1 MQNWLSERS
10 KDSLDSPDSPDSLD
24 EGPGQDK
31 LRQRFY
37 LNRIAIASEKKKISP
52 SGRIAILKE
61 FCIIRDDPIYSHFL
75 ITYPTKD
82 DISTWIV
89 SIFGPDGTCYEG
101 GLFNLRITFYDD
113 YPMSPP
119 IVAFDTKI
127 YHPCVSLDGSVSLGL
142 IINWT
147 PVVCVSQILL
157 TVQAM
162 LYDPL
167 MEDPLRSKLLEQ
179 YNSDREAY
187 MSIAREWTLLYA
199 TE

>member
-1 MQNWLSERS
+1 M
-10 KDSLDSPDSPDSLD
+10 DSLDSLDSLYSLHPPD
-24 EGPGQDK
+24 ERPDPEK

-37 LNRIAIASEKKKISP
+37 LNRIAIASEKRKVSP
-52 SGRIAILKE
+52 RGLKTILKE
-61 FCIIRDDPIYSHFL
+61 LDIIRDDPIYNNFL
-75 ITYPTKD
+75 ITHPTKD
-82 DISTWIV
+82 DVSTWIV
-89 SIFGPDGTCYEG
+89 SIFGPNGTCYEG
-101 GLFNLRITFYDD
+101 GLFNLRITFYGD
-113 YPMSPP
+113 YPILPP

-147 PVVCVSQILL
+147 PGVGVSQILL

-167 MEDPLRSKLLEQ
+167 MEDPLRPKLLEQ
-179 YNSDREAY
+179 YKSDREAY
-187 MSIAREWTLLYA
+187 MSVAHKWTLKYA